1 VSGRGFG
8 SAVRGTRGFADRGVF
23 GRVDHG
29 RFGDRG
35 FRGRDRDFRDRRFRD
50 FDRGFFD
57 FGFSG
62 FSYPY
67 YDPYYYPYDDSP
79 YDPYSDYGY
88 DAYLGANNSAVRRSS
103 KSDEVASLVQS
114 ALAKRGYYR
123 GPIDGVI
130 GTRSRRAIRGFQ
142 NDQGLPVTGSIDGK
156 LIKTLRIG

>member
-1 VSGRGFG
+1 
-8 SAVRGTRGFADRGVF
+8 
-23 GRVDHG
+23 VDHG
-29 RFGDRG
+29 RLGDRG

-62 FSYPY
+62 FGYPY
-67 YDPYYYPYDDSP
+67 YDPYYYPYGYSYYYPNDDSS

-103 KSDEVASLVQS
+103 KTDEVASLVQS

-130 GTRSRRAIRGFQ
+130 GTRSRRAIRDFQ
-142 NDQGLPVTGSIDGK
+142 NEQGLPVTGSIDVK
-156 LIKTLRIG
+156 LIKILRIG